1 MAYDEVC
8 LLCGI
13 RPEGGPVLWY
23 SGRGLEEEPEV
34 TRIADELLEF
44 EPGPSNLPRE
54 EIVSMLMRVFDMELD
69 SVDPYYDW
77 AVFSGYERDCI
88 AIGHFGDD
96 DSQGYLPCVH
106 HGRRL
111 HPTGEGVQ
119 MRRVRSALAGGFF
132 IELVEFHGGK
142 RVAIVNQRVAMRCTT
157 NFSDEDAS
165 SCNIW
170 VHIACWSYLQE
181 WLNCPLPPR
190 IGRSGRP
197 LSFAGELYEL
207 VGSRYGRQMD
217 RYTVL
222 PCIDYGG
229 PLGAYMGYNRYQDYI
244 LGCRKGVKHL
254 ARALKEGLR
263 DEQLIPAIFKDCD
276 WWKFVRPD
284 IWPRA
289 PHPGPFDPNPVADV
303 LGIVP
308 QPQALLC
315 QLPNELLPEL
325 LQHFCLQDIFA
336 LASTCKDLYT
346 RLLDHNTLI
355 CVVRNAIANV
365 ASPLHWI
372 IPLREL
378 HEEWMV
384 AYDAMATW
392 MPPGTP
398 PPPTFVELEFPEDE
412 ADDEDYI
419 PPDDEEYSDE
429 DPCHEDQSES
439 DDDSGDDGDSSEEA
453 TTDEDEGIIAR
464 RIVDV
469 PVPRPSAPP
478 PPALLLLDPAFP
490 LLTFLRAYRDSDSMR
505 ARQRRWELIKQFD
518 VLFTNYRRDGW
529 ERDDFCL
536 PGTMWVPDGRSLRC
550 QCAAEQP
557 P

>member
-1 MAYDEVC
+1 MGYDEVC
-8 LLCGI
+8 FLCGI
-13 RPEGGPVLWY
+13 RPEGGPIWWCSDRKAEATQISNMLLK
-23 SGRGLEEEPEV
+23 SEPV
-34 TRIADELLEF
+34 D
-44 EPGPSNLPRE
+44 LPQE
-54 EIVSMLMRVFDMELD
+54 DIVSMLLKVFSIDNLD
-69 SVDPYYDW
+69 TVDPYYRQ
-77 AVFSGYERDCI
+77 AVDSGHERDCI
-88 AIGHFGDD
+88 GIGHFGSEG
-96 DSQGYLPCVH
+96 DSEGYRPCLH
-106 HGRRL
+106 HGRPL

-119 MRRVRSALAGGFF
+119 IRRVRNSVGGGLFT
-132 IELVEFHGGK
+132 ELVEFHGGE
-142 RVAIVNQRVAMRCTT
+142 RVVNTQVATECDT
-157 NFSDEDAS
+157 NFYFEDG

-170 VHIACWSYLQE
+170 MHVACWSYIQE

-197 LSFAGELYEL
+197 LTFAGELYEL
-207 VGSRYGRQMD
+207 VGSRYERQVD
-217 RYTVL
+217 AKASL

-229 PLGAYMGYNRYQDYI
+229 TLGAYMDYNQYQDYI

-254 ARALKEGLR
+254 ARALREGLR
-263 DEQLIPAIFKDCD
+263 DEQLIPAILKDCN
-276 WWKFVRPD
+276 WWEFVRPD

-289 PHPGPFDPNPVADV
+289 SHPGPYDPNAVAGV
-303 LGIVP
+303 SGIVP
-308 QPQALLC
+308 QSRALLC
-315 QLPNELLPEL
+315 ELPNELLPEL

-372 IPLREL
+372 TPLREL
-378 HEEWMV
+378 PEEWLV
-384 AYDAMATW
+384 AYEAMRTW

-419 PPDDEEYSDE
+419 PPDDEGYSDE
-429 DPCHEDQSES
+429 DPCHEEQSES
-439 DDDSGDDGDSSEEA
+439 DGESEDDGDYGEEA

-464 RIVDV
+464 QIVDV
-469 PVPRPSAPP
+469 PVPIQPHPLAAPLP
-478 PPALLLLDPAFP
+478 PLLLLDPAFP

-505 ARQRRWELIKQFD
+505 ARHRRWELIKQFD
-518 VLFTNYRRDGW
+518 VLFKNYRRDGW

-536 PGTMWVPDGRSLRC
+536 PGTTWVRSDERVLRC
-550 QCAAEQP
+550 QCREATA
-557 P
+557 